1 MIIVWY
7 RALNHREHDGGADG
21 GRRRLHTKP
30 RHRLLAVQLAQLEH
44 TRIAHAHGGGG
55 RGRKS
60 AATKAAEQAKL
71 AAWLAAKYGDQSR
84 VARQAASGTSNGAA
98 AASNSAAAT
107 SSSVAAEAGDDDD
120 FEVLGTRTAD
130 ERNTEGAKGAVDL
143 DGDTV

>member
-1 MIIVWY
+1 M
-7 RALNHREHDGGADG
+7 
-21 GRRRLHTKP
+21 
-30 RHRLLAVQLAQLEH
+30 
-44 TRIAHAHGGGG
+44 
-55 RGRKS
+55 
-60 AATKAAEQAKL
+60 
-71 AAWLAAKYGDQSR
+71 
-84 VARQAASGTSNGAA
+84 ARQAASGTSNGAA